1 MTAVLSGLTQ
11 PIEQKALLH
20 RKPASHITVRTNR
33 YTAVLS
39 ARSKPAKRI
48 S

>member
-1 MTAVLSGLTQ
+1 MTAVLPGLTQ
-11 PIEQKALLH
+11 PIEQEALLH
-20 RKPASHITVRTNR
+20 RKPVSRTAGRTDR

-48 S
+48 P